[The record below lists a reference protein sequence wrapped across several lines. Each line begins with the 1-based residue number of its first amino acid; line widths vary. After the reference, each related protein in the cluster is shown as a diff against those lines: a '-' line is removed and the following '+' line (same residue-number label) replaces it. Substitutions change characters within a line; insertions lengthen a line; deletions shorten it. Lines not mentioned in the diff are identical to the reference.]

1 MLKRFG
7 ETFGLAK
14 GNGRLVALRKIGVRP
29 DDADQ
34 LFPVG
39 QLDRELRRVA
49 NRHIGRTAARG
60 VVQAW
65 QFWRAGRVSKA
76 GEIGIPANPLIDL
89 PPTPLAGIETTLNQA
104 YDEAYWSVV
113 NTTTRDGLRKT
124 IQAGIVDG
132 LSTTEMAR
140 KIAADDSGLFS
151 PERARRIA
159 RTETTGALNSGH
171 FAVEQEL
178 VRDPETGVTGRE
190 WAAIIDRVTR
200 QPPRSQFSHVA
211 VDGQQTKGLSKF
223 DVSGEP
229 ANFPGDTSLS
239 AGNRIYCR
247 CTTVVVVDF

>member
-1 MLKRFG
+1 MLKRFA

-14 GNGRLVALRKIGVRP
+14 GNGRLVTLRKIAVRP
-29 DDADQ
+29 DDVDQ

-65 QFWRAGRVSKA
+65 QFWRGGRIAKA

-140 KIAADDSGLFS
+140 KIAVDDSGLFS
-151 PERARRIA
+151 PLRARTIA

-190 WAAIIDRVTR
+190 WVAIRDRVTR
-200 QPPRSQFSHVA
+200 GMHIDT
-211 VDGQQTKGLSKF
+211 DGQQATGMNKF
-223 DVSGEP
+223 DVAGEP
-229 ANFPGDTSLS
+229 ARYPGDTSLS
-239 AGNRIYCR
+239 AGNRVNCR